1 MKSPAAAGNTI
12 TVTSTGSL
20 VNEITPS
27 PTAGVQPTPP
37 KQTAATP
44 AKISRQIVQTP
55 HGPQLIQTINTA
67 QQQPTP
73 PAKPLTAAATQLL
86 TAKLTAG
93 GTPVK
98 LPVAGQPPAN
108 GDNQQ
113 AAIES
118 IVQSLMSAG
127 ERFEQK
133 KHDEIMLKS
142 PVAAGTSGQ
151 QQPSPLAG
159 QQVVVTGGGGNAA
172 QLLPTVPVPAASLVG
187 QRLPSGRVT
196 LQNLRSI
203 PGGGG
208 GQQVVTPVK
217 VRTIVVNMYVLYRPK
232 GHV

>member
-1 MKSPAAAGNTI
+1 MEQVCIRFPHVIKQINKELDFKT
-12 TVTSTGSL
+12 L
-20 VNEITPS
+20 VRYKEAN
-27 PTAGVQPTPP
+27 
-37 KQTAATP
+37 
-44 AKISRQIVQTP
+44 RIVCDV
-55 HGPQLIQTINTA
+55 I
-67 QQQPTP
+67 
-73 PAKPLTAAATQLL
+73 
-86 TAKLTAG
+86 
-93 GTPVK
+93 
-98 LPVAGQPPAN
+98 
-108 GDNQQ
+108 DNQKQ
-113 AAIES
+113 GRYFWMRIIHTNLPISNCIEFKEDWKNVLS
-118 IVQSLMSAG
+118 KTDNEYLM
-127 ERFEQK
+127 

-217 VRTIVVNMYVLYRPK
+217 VRTIVVNMYVLYRQK
-232 GHV
+232 GHA